1 MTQSSTTTRSLTYL
15 IALGDVAR
23 RQALHDSCVV
33 VGLLEAMSMVLTVK
47 NLVIC
52 KVVKGLAPWASV
64 WCGGKHANSYPLKPL
79 GGGSYSCDVSRRVVP
94 VRTPVSRP
102 CVQADLAINFLGPST
117 TARAQ

>member
-1 MTQSSTTTRSLTYL
+1 MTRSSTTTRSLTYL

-52 KVVKGLAPWASV
+52 KVVKGVAPWASV
-64 WCGGKHANSYPLKPL
+64 WCGGECPHAYPVKSLV
-79 GGGSYSCDVSRRVVP
+79 GGSYR
-94 VRTPVSRP
+94 
-102 CVQADLAINFLGPST
+102 
-117 TARAQ
+117 